1 MNLIRKYFPDL
12 AESQVEAFELLGSLV
27 RHWNAQ
33 INLVS
38 RKDIDHLYL
47 HHVLHSLAIA
57 RFISFKDGTRVMD
70 FGTGGGFPG
79 IPLAIMY
86 PDVDFHLVDSTG
98 KKIKAVKA
106 IVQGLRIEN
115 AFGIHARAEEI
126 DDCFDFITVR
136 AVKDMSQ
143 MAELLV
149 KPW

>member
-70 FGTGGGFPG
+70 FGTGGSQ
-79 IPLAIMY
+79 
-86 PDVDFHLVDSTG
+86 HL
-98 KKIKAVKA
+98 
-106 IVQGLRIEN
+106 
-115 AFGIHARAEEI
+115 
-126 DDCFDFITVR
+126 
-136 AVKDMSQ
+136 
-143 MAELLV
+143 
-149 KPW
+149 